1 MLEIDAALYS
11 DYHDQQS
18 KGNAS
23 GVGNWR
29 SHTLIKCN
37 NCQKLM
43 GHHKQS
49 LSAICNT
56 CASKVKKGA
65 NNV

>member
-1 MLEIDAALYS
+1 MLEIEAALYS

-18 KGNAS
+18 RGNAS

-43 GHHKQS
+43 GCHQQAS
-49 LSAICNT
+49 SAVCNT
-56 CASKVKKGA
+56 CQSKSKKGGE
-65 NNV
+65 